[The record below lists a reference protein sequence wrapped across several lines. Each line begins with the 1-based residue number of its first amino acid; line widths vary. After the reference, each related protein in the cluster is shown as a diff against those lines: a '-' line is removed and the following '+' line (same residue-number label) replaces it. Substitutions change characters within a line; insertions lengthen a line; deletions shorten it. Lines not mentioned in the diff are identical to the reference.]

1 MNNYLRGIKT
11 DIMIKNCPLLSAI
24 CLLFILFSGKSFGQT
39 SPDSLLHQ
47 RAQTVFLEAG
57 GAGVVFSANYDTR
70 FSKKRNGWGGRIGIG
85 YFHDRPGS
93 IVLLPIQVNYLF
105 GKTKNF
111 FELGAGITAGSVDD
125 KTDVPFGDDGKTVNG
140 AVATLTAAFR
150 HQALGRGIYYKISF
164 DGIFDTENLHN
175 VFPYIGAGLGY
186 TFR

>member
-1 MNNYLRGIKT
+1 M
-11 DIMIKNCPLLSAI
+11 SAI
-24 CLLFILFSGKSFGQT
+24 CLLFILISDKSFGQT
-39 SPDSLLHQ
+39 SPDSLMHQ

-85 YFHDRPGS
+85 YFNGGPGS
-93 IVLLPIQVNYLF
+93 VVMVPVQVNYLF

-150 HQALGRGIYYKISF
+150 HQALGKGIYYKISF

-175 VFPYIGAGLGY
+175 GFPYLGVGLGY